1 MRELKLAEEAIE
13 AKALESG
20 KPVKKSNKKVITCE
34 KAKKN
39 HDDKNIRRRVYDA
52 LNVLMAME
60 IITKNKKEITW
71 RGLPG
76 SIDQATCGVHGSGN
90 GEAKTGVDGLS
101 RSQRVQQLRM
111 EVKKRKESI
120 QKKMEC
126 LQELLV
132 QNVCFQNLLRRNY
145 HKEVEESRQSRSNFN
160 ATADAIYAETIE
172 EKEKIPLPFII
183 VNTDSKAIV
192 QCEMCPSRTDV
203 SLEFSL
209 PFEINDDNEI
219 LKQLGM

>member
-1 MRELKLAEEAIE
+1 MRELQLAEEAIE

-20 KPVKKSNKKVITCE
+20 EPVKKSNKKVISCE

-90 GEAKTGVDGLS
+90 EEAKKGVDGLS

-120 QKKMEC
+120 RKKMEC

-145 HKEVEESRQSRSNFN
+145 HKEVEESRQSQNNYN
-160 ATADAIYAETIE
+160 AADAIHAETIE

-183 VNTDSKAIV
+183 VNTNSKAIV
-192 QCEMCPSRTDV
+192 QCEMGPSRTDV

>member
-13 AKALESG
+13 AKALASG

-76 SIDQATCGVHGSGN
+76 SIDQATRGVHGSGN
-90 GEAKTGVDGLS
+90 GDSNKGVDGLS

-120 QKKMEC
+120 RKKMEC

-145 HKEVEESRQSRSNFN
+145 HKEVEESRQSQSNFN
-160 ATADAIYAETIE
+160 ATGDAIHAETTE
-172 EKEKIPLPFII
+172 EKIPLPFII
-183 VNTDSKAIV
+183 VNTDSKAVV
-192 QCEMCPSRTDV
+192 QCEMSPSRTDV